1 MFSPLLLYQRSP
13 HPSVLVGDKRPTIRI
28 SYPSGT
34 RIRKSLD
41 LFCRE
46 GIGTFN
52 CRGQVAFFLVPVNR
66 GVLAHFLVEADIQKQ
81 IQVAAGER
89 FQKARVRATDFVSM
103 KISVSLLAD
112 FHEQFLVVNGA
123 HELNSRIPVEPGLFL
138 EFVEERLVHVSY
150 ERKVLGSLAQ
160 HELADH
166 GLVVV
171 LGHKAAHHKVVFLG
185 LQALFGEPVRKL
197 LVTVGQAATTDFGT
211 IGDEGSLGLVLG
223 VRFLDVLLDV
233 LGIANEQV
241 GMLDHVLLG
250 ILPVLAHG
258 QRPLGAQPF
267 MAVGVHV
274 ELAAQ
279 LMDLLLELPRKR
291 ANSAGQAIHDRVLN
305 LVLLDIGDALL
316 DCQDIVGDSR
326 GSTDFRDLHLEAASV
341 VILELAIFFG
351 LARHMVLESGVVLV
365 IFGQLIDEGFV
376 PAVCPGDT
384 LAANYENMLNICHK
398 LNQMGVLP
406 QSTGNCGVRSGK
418 QKVTSQRHR
427 EGLVRSMC
435 GNP

>member
-1 MFSPLLLYQRSP
+1 MPVEIP
-13 HPSVLVGDKRPTIRI
+13 VG
-28 SYPSGT
+28 
-34 RIRKSLD
+34 
-41 LFCRE
+41 
-46 GIGTFN
+46 
-52 CRGQVAFFLVPVNR
+52 
-66 GVLAHFLVEADIQKQ
+66 
-81 IQVAAGER
+81 
-89 FQKARVRATDFVSM
+89 
-103 KISVSLLAD
+103 LLAD
-112 FHEQFLVVNGA
+112 FHEQFLVIHGA
-123 HELNSRIPVEPGLFL
+123 HELDSRVLVEPGLFL
-138 EFVEERLVHVSY
+138 EFFEERLVHVGY
-150 ERKVLGSLAQ
+150 EREVLGRLAQ

-185 LQALFGEPVRKL
+185 LQALFGKPVREL
-197 LVTVGQAATTDFGT
+197 FVIVGQAAPANFGT
-211 IGDEGSLGLVLG
+211 VGDEGSLGLVLG

-241 GMLDHVLLG
+241 GMLDHVLFG

-258 QRPLGAQPF
+258 QGPLGSEPLVT
-267 MAVGVHV
+267 VGIHI

-291 ANSAGQAIHDRVLN
+291 ADSAGQAIHDGVRN

-316 DCQDIVGDSR
+316 DGQDIVSDGR
-326 GSTDFRDLHLEAASV
+326 RRTDFRDLHLETAGV
-341 VILELAIFFG
+341 VVVELAVFFG
-351 LARHMVLESGVVLV
+351 LARHMVLETGVVLV
-365 IFGQLIDEGFV
+365 IFGQLIDEGLV
-376 PAVCPGDT
+376 SAVCPGDT

-398 LNQMGVLP
+398 SNQMGVLP